1 DFASLLSL
9 VGSNNSP
16 STAAAVAA
24 SAATGESESDD
35 DPVDLP
41 DETPQEQQQQQ
52 LSTEETAIADENLQP
67 IVSSGN
73 DDNVDAASPSGG
85 TSTPAVRQQQQP
97 PPPLPQARRR
107 VSRSMSCGVNAD
119 RLIRQKQ
126 RRQQQQ
132 SRSSKTF
139 FVLLLWG
146 HALVYAWT
154 RPWTLSL
161 LPFVAAF
168 VALRTLGDSIGGS
181 QLAKRWAS
189 SAYSQAMQLVE
200 SRREALAPFP
210 VRGIYKLLLRG
221 DRKMSD
227 ILTSSLDAIVS
238 IFVIL
243 LVLSASV
250 FLTIFLAIQVQRESI
265 ELVTMTSRVLN
276 NTVITASNT
285 LLPETDNLQKLLDS
299 MMGNAYVFGR
309 EWISKKLLCLC
320 RSRGLR
326 GQWPTAAVEDDGEIS
341 VVADEDPRHQLQ
353 VLPLGLQEY
362 GHQVGGHG
370 LLCVSGH
377 GIVCSGGVLFKP
389 VQQPPKGPQEAQFY
403 SAVYSEKHLAGCRS
417 AEASVSLREFLPAY
431 YGLFRADDTGQFYLG
446 LEDVLYE
453 LKRPCVMDCKMGA
466 RSTPPGASVS
476 KHLLQ
481 RAMYAHRDKVGFI
494 VTGFKVHLPGRDKA
508 KFYSVLHGRLLN
520 ESGVYTKGL
529 LPFIEGAGC
538 RRRAARVAAEV
549 VRQLRRLRCW
559 FARQT
564 SYRFYASSILV
575 GYEGVSGEAG
585 AATSADVGRV
595 VVRMVDFAHAKHRCG
610 GEINMVFE
618 TNDYNKAK
626 IEEQVLQLWDRL
638 YEKLAAKNFT
648 WSPVWRRV
656 GEANDSTD
664 GNPPGSQRPGLSRQ
678 SSVLL
683 FSGTAVWELWGS
695 LLDSNKMMSFIKENL
710 GILTSVLESLWIV
723 IKGNLSLLLTLLTTA
738 LSILFGGGTALV
750 FLTSLY
756 LLLCFSNDMYLPVQF
771 ISSMSSNRPNSVFNA
786 LYSALEDATSGVFLA
801 SMKMSCF
808 YGLYTS
814 LTHTVFAVNLVFAPS
829 VLAAIFG
836 AIPFLGAYWA
846 SAPGALELWLIHGQP
861 LLAAAFV
868 LLHLLPSYLVD
879 PTIYGEIKGA
889 GHPYL
894 TGLSVAG
901 GLYWCG
907 LDGAIFGPI
916 LLACLLAAVNTYR
929 IVLSPP
935 QATGSAETLLSRRRF
950 TTATLSALSW

>member
-1 DFASLLSL
+1 MTSKPGENFSPLNYFYKFLPSSDDKALKQAFYNTIALAFVGIFLLACIAVYFILEAFIEPLLWALLVGSCLHPIKQKLTSLLKIWLKTTQESSKPLFVEAAILPFSAINSLLDLFYTKILAYKKKILVAIIVVPCVYLFLSLVPIRTHLELLITIWTKLSAFISIFSTTWILFGILLYLSLVLFYWTPESSFLLKLLALPVWIGVVFYVSSITGIFSVPLFISFISLVCLGCIVEIRDSLLSGQNYDFASLLSL

-35 DPVDLP
+35 PVDLS

-52 LSTEETAIADENLQP
+52 LSTEETAISDENLQP
-67 IVSSGN
+67 IVPSGN

-97 PPPLPQARRR
+97 PPPPPPLQTRRR

-181 QLAKRWAS
+181 QLANRWAS
-189 SAYSQAMQLVE
+189 SAYRQAMQLVE

-309 EWISKKLLCLC
+309 EWISKK
-320 RSRGLR
+320 
-326 GQWPTAAVEDDGEIS
+326 
-341 VVADEDPRHQLQ
+341 
-353 VLPLGLQEY
+353 
-362 GHQVGGHG
+362 
-370 LLCVSGH
+370 
-377 GIVCSGGVLFKP
+377 
-389 VQQPPKGPQEAQFY
+389 
-403 SAVYSEKHLAGCRS
+403 
-417 AEASVSLREFLPAY
+417 
-431 YGLFRADDTGQFYLG
+431 
-446 LEDVLYE
+446 
-453 LKRPCVMDCKMGA
+453 
-466 RSTPPGASVS
+466 
-476 KHLLQ
+476 
-481 RAMYAHRDKVGFI
+481 
-494 VTGFKVHLPGRDKA
+494 
-508 KFYSVLHGRLLN
+508 
-520 ESGVYTKGL
+520 
-529 LPFIEGAGC
+529 
-538 RRRAARVAAEV
+538 
-549 VRQLRRLRCW
+549 
-559 FARQT
+559 
-564 SYRFYASSILV
+564 
-575 GYEGVSGEAG
+575 
-585 AATSADVGRV
+585 
-595 VVRMVDFAHAKHRCG
+595 
-610 GEINMVFE
+610 INMVFE

-738 LSILFGGGTALV
+738 LSILFGGGTAVLNFLLQSLV

-935 QATGSAETLLSRRRF
+935 QATGSAETQAARASESSATNIRRTVSMF
-950 TTATLSALSW
+950 DHNKKN

>member
-1 DFASLLSL
+1 MTSKPGEDFSPLNYFYKFLPSSDDKALKQAFYNTIALAFVGIFLLACIAVYFILEAFIEPLLWALLVGSCLHPIKQKLTSLLKIWLKTTQESSRPLFVEAAILPFSAINSLLDLFYAKILAYRKKILVAIIVVPCVYLFLSLVPIRTHLELLITIWTKLSAFISIFSTTWILFGILLYLSLVLFYWTPESSFLLKLLALPVWIGVVFYVSSITGIFSVPLFISFISLVCLGCIVEIRDSLLSGQNYDFASLLSL

-309 EWISKKLLCLC
+309 EWISKKKNNNATKT
-320 RSRGLR
+320 S
-326 GQWPTAAVEDDGEIS
+326 TS
-341 VVADEDPRHQLQ
+341 
-353 VLPLGLQEY
+353 
-362 GHQVGGHG
+362 
-370 LLCVSGH
+370 
-377 GIVCSGGVLFKP
+377 
-389 VQQPPKGPQEAQFY
+389 
-403 SAVYSEKHLAGCRS
+403 
-417 AEASVSLREFLPAY
+417 FLP
-431 YGLFRADDTGQFYLG
+431 
-446 LEDVLYE
+446 VNN
-453 LKRPCVMDCKMGA
+453 
-466 RSTPPGASVS
+466 S
-476 KHLLQ
+476 
-481 RAMYAHRDKVGFI
+481 
-494 VTGFKVHLPGRDKA
+494 
-508 KFYSVLHGRLLN
+508 
-520 ESGVYTKGL
+520 
-529 LPFIEGAGC
+529 
-538 RRRAARVAAEV
+538 
-549 VRQLRRLRCW
+549 
-559 FARQT
+559 
-564 SYRFYASSILV
+564 
-575 GYEGVSGEAG
+575 
-585 AATSADVGRV
+585 
-595 VVRMVDFAHAKHRCG
+595 
-610 GEINMVFE
+610 
-618 TNDYNKAK
+618 
-626 IEEQVLQLWDRL
+626 
-638 YEKLAAKNFT
+638 
-648 WSPVWRRV
+648 
-656 GEANDSTD
+656 
-664 GNPPGSQRPGLSRQ
+664 
-678 SSVLL
+678 
-683 FSGTAVWELWGS
+683 
-695 LLDSNKMMSFIKENL
+695 IKE
-710 GILTSVLESLWIV
+710 
-723 IKGNLSLLLTLLTTA
+723 A
-738 LSILFGGGTALV
+738 
-750 FLTSLY
+750 
-756 LLLCFSNDMYLPVQF
+756 D
-771 ISSMSSNRPNSVFNA
+771 
-786 LYSALEDATSGVFLA
+786 
-801 SMKMSCF
+801 
-808 YGLYTS
+808 
-814 LTHTVFAVNLVFAPS
+814 
-829 VLAAIFG
+829 
-836 AIPFLGAYWA
+836 
-846 SAPGALELWLIHGQP
+846 
-861 LLAAAFV
+861 
-868 LLHLLPSYLVD
+868 
-879 PTIYGEIKGA
+879 
-889 GHPYL
+889 
-894 TGLSVAG
+894 
-901 GLYWCG
+901 
-907 LDGAIFGPI
+907 
-916 LLACLLAAVNTYR
+916 
-929 IVLSPP
+929 
-935 QATGSAETLLSRRRF
+935 SRRRRRVE
-950 TTATLSALSW
+950 LSYFCLAIKLECPVGANRSADNNWPQRQQEVPVQCAVAGAPISAPILNLEPKASARQRDARAGIES